1 MIATPAPLTL
11 TSDPDALAA
20 RRGPLPAQPS
30 GREMDR
36 AVGERAAA
44 MARAGDV
51 AWVAARLAA
60 RRDEIL
66 ERWLDAA
73 AEQPFHAGRR
83 EHAVADNIPNLFDA
97 LVALLRRHAPPGA
110 PGAVTGSALDDP
122 AVLKAAHE
130 HARARLD
137 EGLDASDVLT
147 EFRLLRQEL
156 GRSLRLHLGPAV
168 DAGPASAV
176 LGDVLAAQLLV
187 NDALDSA
194 ALLALSAL
202 GQREAELREHMR
214 HAQEREA
221 FLASVTHDLKN
232 PLAAIKGMVQILQR
246 QATRGTVSPD
256 GLLER
261 LRRIDDSAGRMAAQL
276 NELMDVVRL
285 RSGERLEL
293 KRAPLDLVALA
304 RRAAA
309 AHQASTESHTIRVET
324 DLESLTGE
332 WDAARLERVLD
343 NLIGNAVKFSPRGG
357 TVTIEVRREIGTIQ
371 PPPARRRRSP
381 RPGSG
386 AARRA
391 TPAGPVAV
399 LRVSDQGVG
408 IPAADLPHVFGW
420 FRRAGNVTG
429 KIAGTGIGLATA
441 RQVVEQHGGA
451 ITAESA
457 EGTGSTFTVRLPLDE
472 R

>member
-1 MIATPAPLTL
+1 
-11 TSDPDALAA
+11 
-20 RRGPLPAQPS
+20 
-30 GREMDR
+30 MDR

-51 AWVAARLAA
+51 AWVAARLAI
-60 RRDEIL
+60 RRDEL
-66 ERWLDAA
+66 LKRWLDAA

-83 EHAVADNIPNLFDA
+83 ERAVADHIPDLFDA

-110 PGAVTGSALDDP
+110 PGSFTGAALDDP
-122 AVLKAAHE
+122 AVLRAAHE
-130 HARARLD
+130 HARDRFD

-147 EFRLLRQEL
+147 EFRLLRQEIS
-156 GRSLRLHLGPAV
+156 RSLRLHLGPTV

-202 GQREAELREHMR
+202 GQRDADLKEHALQM
-214 HAQEREA
+214 QEREA
-221 FLASVTHDLKN
+221 FLAAVTHDLKN

-246 QATRGTVSPD
+246 QAGRGAVSPD
-256 GLLER
+256 GLLDR

-285 RSGERLEL
+285 RSGEQLEL
-293 KRAPLDLVALA
+293 RPTPVDLVALT

-309 AHQASTESHTIRVET
+309 AHQASTDAHAITVET
-324 DLESLTGE
+324 EPGCDSLLGE
-332 WDAARLERVLD
+332 WDAPRLERVLD
-343 NLIGNAVKFSPRGG
+343 NLIGNAVKFTPRGG
-357 TVTIEVRREIGTIQ
+357 AITLRLRLDPGT
-371 PPPARRRRSP
+371 PGTPGTRVPA
-381 RPGSG
+381 
-386 AARRA
+386 
-391 TPAGPVAV
+391 AV
-399 LRVSDQGVG
+399 LSISDQGVG

-429 KIAGTGIGLATA
+429 KIAGTGIGLAA
-441 RQVVEQHGGA
+441 AHQVVEQHGGA
-451 ITAESA
+451 ITAVST
-457 EGTGSTFTVRLPLDE
+457 EGKGTTFTVRLPLKAAQAG
-472 R
+472 